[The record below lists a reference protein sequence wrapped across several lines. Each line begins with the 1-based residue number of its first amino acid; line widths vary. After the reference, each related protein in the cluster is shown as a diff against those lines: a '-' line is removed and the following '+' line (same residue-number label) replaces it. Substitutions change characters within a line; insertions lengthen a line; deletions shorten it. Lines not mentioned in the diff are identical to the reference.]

1 MLRYLQRRRPK
12 YSISRPVARYIENLR
27 RSTKRRS
34 SVTRREKRDDDT
46 EVKSFGAFLGSFA
59 QPPTAAQQRLLSQW
73 DILVV
78 DPTQM
83 GVVPALASCQPTSAH
98 VLARLDLDALM
109 ALHSGGETAADG
121 DDGLACLTV
130 FTSAIET
137 HVQHAAVQGASF
149 TGVLL
154 AGFASHLHPAIVN
167 DLARYLKDLGFDLWL
182 ELSYPDYLDEDYAP
196 MINLHLLK
204 GLVYRNGTMRPD
216 GDRQN
221 YFQMTAM
228 RAVMRAMAAQ
238 RVSHNPALVMWEV
251 VDDGMEL
258 HHAVITR
265 TFNWCLYYCAVNW
278 IGHKRSLTD
287 AEFAATDAI
296 PTKPLGAL
304 MWLKNDKNMSAH
316 NVWRGNDQM
325 LSQQADNAAVYD
337 SISSFLPNIASRL
350 HLQPAPAQA
359 SQQLQINPTTTMT
372 RSSTSKS
379 LALLAPPGMASGGE
393 HAPVVNPLGVSCK
406 GDDFTGL
413 GCFQLGHETSFQD
426 FAAIRRSQQNL
437 QDLSLLAVITGEE
450 LYKARTTIE
459 VLRGAKEL
467 SPAASDAVKDL
478 LDLLSEASTSDAADS
493 PNPRLKVFSG
503 LQSGFHVESGAVYYG
518 MYDYE
523 RADQCLILYL
533 SNKATDRAGAILHTY
548 LSSRQITRTEC
559 FMVEQLMADRNGQLK
574 MPWKL
579 APRLVQDLET
589 LSPQEALLFM
599 KRLALSRE
607 SSALLALIR
616 PCLEAQLVDA
626 PSLTQLR
633 VLCSTGYLSGHV
645 TAEEMIAAR
654 LAWLADKGCDI
665 PDAYEANKL
674 FHDVYDRLYDVLMGI
689 ESEVLAQLGEGI
701 QKIVLSEYL
710 DAGADIFLLAVFSAF
725 RRMALDEVY
734 LEVLDRNVYPNH
746 SADQAG
752 CFAENFGLG
761 SRCDSFFDTTPR
773 SIGRILSDRY
783 RAYYTEFQPPL
794 REEGFTELP
803 TAYFAMQ
810 VDFDPEDGKTKIP
823 FYYRITFF
831 GIFAL
836 PALVDVMLLTTIGRG
851 LYLTTYMS
859 SEQKTMATTALML
872 SLLMS
877 GSFGAWICSGGSY
890 YFFSNAFP
898 AMNYFIMTRFVAGIA
913 VTSVTA
919 IIGFIVVIFVHG
931 ISNALVFLFYF
942 VMLSTYMLALNALS
956 IYQQPGS
963 EFLSGRTT
971 IITCIPI
978 LFISPVVSIFT
989 RHDIAVYIPVL
1000 TVFCLSL
1007 LYGARKTLAEWSSW
1021 YLHIPPVTDSEVVA
1035 WFRGNSKGSTTV
1047 DLENMRDNDV
1057 MPLARDA
1064 IHKAVVKETKRWF
1077 FVRSSADP
1085 LVKKLA
1091 EGYGATMYLMQ
1102 WYSKYKRSRM
1112 PMPYSTTWNLTLKAG
1127 LENITNMQK
1136 GLKMHS
1142 AFLHWRS
1149 TGKDI
1154 LSGFMYFV
1162 IALLDKW
1169 IALMTRSHLVGLS
1182 AASSTLY
1189 RFGIGFGLC
1198 YYLFGAVALDIVSQ
1212 PMWIAANE
1220 KSKQPITS
1228 LESLSEITK
1237 NDIKA
1242 RHRLYWRSLVK
1253 FFFFHLWGTAIFSA
1267 LIWAYDDDSGNCIMF
1282 LSYILAYSGLLWF
1295 QYNKIFCGTNGAN
1308 ALICGFFVGLPV
1320 GLAVRLASP
1329 GFGYSGVICLGSATW
1344 ASCIAS
1350 FWTADIGMP
1359 TIDSIFGSKAKSYAA
1374 IKFSGDGENVPVYTL
1389 CTIEPIP
1396 ELSQSTI
1403 GKMFED
1409 VKERFP
1415 LESSQ
1420 HPGQRVLELLV
1431 PQDSARL
1438 PTALNAAFPSAYE
1451 LMHLASQS
1459 WKNGRIMVELISGS
1473 QLPLSEAKTLHLAR
1487 RTSDKV
1493 IHLFVVTGTDVFNEQ
1508 TLNVHE
1514 QWGAIAEA
1522 IVQTAAE
1529 HIMGLSHR
1537 DATLASLLAVNHFS
1551 DAEISVPEGM
1561 KLQLKA
1567 SSTER
1572 LRVIRAADQVQLTYA
1587 LLGVDCEREWDGLPK
1602 SVRSFL
1608 TKRSVGAQ
1616 VELTEADTIWLQER
1630 IGSSAP
1636 VAVDEHLARCRV
1648 GAAMTKAL
1656 VACAAELERTDCGGS
1671 DNEHE
1676 GLVFSASTAAVAA
1689 ERLNAILPMT
1699 TSLVQ
1704 KFNLSFKFLI
1714 LSLTADPEYQR
1725 ELNYV
1730 TQGLPA
1736 FIRGPVTFFLNGIWV
1751 YCKMLQAL
1759 IIPFVL
1765 FHGRDHIDK
1774 IKRLISGMT
1783 TVLEKN
1789 RIVTENF
1796 SGPSTW
1802 FWTSSEEDGASVL
1815 RLSQYSGLHNEE
1827 PQSTK
1832 DLKAI
1837 NTYTDK
1843 LVLQQRQLY
1852 AKGKVVDSFRYEYE
1866 QSSSRLPMQRTCV
1879 EGKKEGEIVN
1889 YDRRGYI
1896 TTGSEMRGVNRVT
1909 WKLWYR
1915 KSAKHEDELL
1925 WAEYTFPHI
1934 TIKVLWSMPPRN
1946 PNKRLEE
1953 WIPFSTVTEATFIQ
1967 GEQVYHAS
1975 WDYEHKFHPEVAVML
1990 NGKPVETPLMIKED
2004 WFHVFDKPD
2013 SCSFLSEN
2021 PLLSFSS
2028 IKSNPI
2034 ARFFRFNVK
2043 RYQIPTSVARTQ
2055 LWKVWKNSRDVDAI
2069 SVRWLDEKLLRS
2081 DRIMRR
2087 YWRLRD
2093 FGRLDAATAYVDAQ
2107 VDTIMARV
2115 DIDPQTSAWTNLAFK
2130 LSDFYAFGQAGD
2142 ARINTRKADSQLWGS
2157 EHELHVLAMDTSTWP
2172 NDPGGVSACRRDMV
2186 NDLRTI
2192 KWHVVAE
2199 SANDFGVPRFQ
2210 IERNVQSLTILPL
2223 WGLDFL
2229 NPTHGII
2236 ETCLDSSV
2244 VQRSFNTRAA
2254 DIVDNFLPILT
2265 SLVTCSRAIDLNR
2278 QHIEEATA
2286 ALVALNAYF
2295 ERSRNWNDVWYHPV
2309 VKQRWRELW
2318 LTEMP
2323 NTLSIS
2329 QWWDFERPSIKQL
2342 DEALNLWCRYLF
2354 IFSLPVPEQIPD
2366 VFQASHHFTG
2376 ATYGI
2381 VCKVKRNCS
2390 LHIWDH
2396 CISFREF
2403 TSFMSSAV
2411 SFDSPFVNSSLI
2423 SLTHLSCVLLEHHA
2437 DVVLPCCDYF
2447 NPGWEV
2453 ELGTAEG
2460 ALEHRNTFA
2469 RKIDPVVNGICNME
2483 KFEPIKTIRTET
2495 PTVVMLSHLQYAKDI
2510 KNAIMATDIIVNRW
2524 GFKDYKVHVYGDME
2538 RAAAIATECQELIA
2552 SKNLQDVCVLKGLG
2566 NPSLVLQ
2573 DAWLFLNSSISEG
2586 LPLAMGEA
2594 ALTGVPVVCT
2604 DVGASYCVVTDRTTG
2619 DRFSEVVPPNDSESL
2634 ARAQISVM
2642 ALLGPWASY
2651 GEDEPG
2657 VEVPVLGYPLPTA
2670 EQVQQISDR
2679 MYAKQDQRRAL
2690 GMLGR
2695 QNVLKNFSSD
2705 RYLREHE
2712 QMLWI
2717 GKQTSPS
2724 NIARTATAGTPAS
2737 VRSSFMRSQN
2747 GGTRSRP
2754 VSRLTPESWISLSS
2768 EETAKGWR
2776 SLGPSSVSVR
2786 DFFKEK

>member
-1 MLRYLQRRRPK
+1 M
-12 YSISRPVARYIENLR
+12 
-27 RSTKRRS
+27 
-34 SVTRREKRDDDT
+34 TRREQRNEDV
-46 EVKSFGAFLGSFA
+46 EVKTFGAFLGSFA

-73 DILVV
+73 DILAV

-83 GVVPALASCQPTSAH
+83 GVVTALSSCRPTSAH
-98 VLARLDLDALM
+98 VLARLDMQALLS
-109 ALHSGGETAADG
+109 LHGGSGGVAGADG
-121 DDGLACLTV
+121 DDGLASLMV
-130 FTSAIET
+130 FTSAMET
-137 HVQHAAVQGASF
+137 HVQHAAAQGASF

-154 AGFASHLHPAIVN
+154 AGFAGCMHPAVVN
-167 DLARYLKDLGFDLWL
+167 DLARYLRDLGFDLWL
-182 ELSYPDYLDEDYAP
+182 ELSYPDYLEEDYAP
-196 MINLHLLK
+196 LINMHLLQ

-238 RVSHNPALVMWEV
+238 RVAHNPALVMWEV
-251 VDDGMEL
+251 IDDGMDL

-278 IGHKRSLTD
+278 IGHQRGLTD
-287 AEFAATDAI
+287 ADFALTDSVAS
-296 PTKPLGAL
+296 KPLGAL
-304 MWLKNDKNMSAH
+304 MWLKNDKNMNAH
-316 NVWRGNDQM
+316 NVWRENDEVR
-325 LSQQADNAAVYD
+325 LRQADNGAIYD
-337 SISSFLPNIASRL
+337 SLSSFLPNIASRL
-350 HLQPAPAQA
+350 RLQPASAQPASAQP
-359 SQQLQINPTTTMT
+359 QHQLQVQSQSQNMP
-372 RSSTSKS
+372 RSNTSTSLGL
-379 LALLAPPGMASGGE
+379 LALPGNDHPPI
-393 HAPVVNPLGVSCK
+393 VNPLGVSGK

-413 GCFQLGHETSFQD
+413 GCFQLGHEASFQD

-437 QDLSLLAVITGEE
+437 QDLSLLATVKADE
-450 LYKARTTIE
+450 LAKARAEIE
-459 VLRGAKEL
+459 ALRGAKEL
-467 SPAASDAVKDL
+467 SPAASEAVRDL
-478 LDLLSEASTSDAADS
+478 LDLLSSASSSSSSAAVDAA
-493 PNPRLKVFSG
+493 NQQLKVYSG

-533 SNKATDRAGAILHTY
+533 SNKATDRAGTILHTY

-559 FMVEQLMADRNGQLK
+559 FLVEQIMADRNGRLQQQ
-574 MPWKL
+574 PWKL
-579 APRLVQDLET
+579 APRLVHDLQT
-589 LSPQEALLFM
+589 LSPLEALLFM
-599 KRLALSRE
+599 KRLASSRE
-607 SSALLALIR
+607 TSSLLTQVR
-616 PCLEAQLVDA
+616 VCLESQLVDA

-633 VLCSTGYLSGHV
+633 VTCSTGYLSGHV
-645 TAEEMIAAR
+645 SAEDMIAAR
-654 LAWLADKGCDI
+654 LAWLADKGCDV
-665 PDAYEANKL
+665 PDAYEASKL
-674 FHDVYDRLYDVLMGI
+674 FHDVSERLYEVLMGL
-689 ESEVLAQLGEGI
+689 ESDVFAQLGDGM
-701 QKIVLSEYL
+701 QKIVLGPQL
-710 DAGADIFLLAVFSAF
+710 DAGADLFVLAVFSAF
-725 RRMALDEVY
+725 RKMALDEVY

-773 SIGRILSDRY
+773 SVGRILSDRY
-783 RAYYTEFQPPL
+783 RDYYAEFQPPM
-794 REEGFTELP
+794 REDGFTELP
-803 TAYFAMQ
+803 TAYFSMQ
-810 VDFDPEDGKTKIP
+810 VDFDPEDGKTAIP

-836 PALVDVMLLTTIGRG
+836 PALIDVMLLTTIGRG
-851 LYLTTYMS
+851 LYLTTYMT

-898 AMNYFIMTRFVAGIA
+898 AMNLFIMTRFVAGIA

-919 IIGFIVVIFVHG
+919 VVGFIVVIFVYG

-963 EFLSGRTT
+963 NFLSGRTT
-971 IITCIPI
+971 IISCIPI
-978 LFISPVVSIFT
+978 LFISPIVTMFT
-989 RHDIAVYIPVL
+989 VHDIAVYVTVL
-1000 TVFCLSL
+1000 TGFLFAL
-1007 LYGARKTLAEWSSW
+1007 LFGARKTIAAWSSW
-1021 YLHIPPVTDSEVVA
+1021 YLTIPPVTDAEVVA
-1035 WFRGNSKGSTTV
+1035 WYRGNCKGSTTV
-1047 DLENMRDNDV
+1047 DLDKMRDNDV

-1064 IHKAVVKETKRWF
+1064 IHKAVLKETGRWF
-1077 FVRSSADP
+1077 FMRSSADA
-1085 LVKKLA
+1085 LVRKLA
-1091 EGYGATMYLMQ
+1091 EGYGSTMFLMQ
-1102 WYSKYKRSRM
+1102 WYAKYKRSRL
-1112 PMPYSTTWNLTLKAG
+1112 PLPYSTTWNLTLKAG
-1127 LENITNMQK
+1127 MENITNMQK

-1154 LSGFMYFV
+1154 LSGLMYFV
-1162 IALLDKW
+1162 VALLDKW
-1169 IALMTRSHLVGLS
+1169 IALMTRSNLVGLS

-1212 PMWIAANE
+1212 PMWIAAND
-1220 KSKQPITS
+1220 KSRQPITS
-1228 LESLSEITK
+1228 LESLGEVTK
-1237 NDIKA
+1237 RDVMG
-1242 RHRLYWRSLVK
+1242 RRRLYWRSLIK
-1253 FFFFHLWGTAIFSA
+1253 FFFYHLWGTAVFAA
-1267 LIWAYDDDSGNCIMF
+1267 LIWAYDDASGNCIMF
-1282 LSYILAYSGLLWF
+1282 LAYILSYSGLLWY
-1295 QYNKIFCGTNGAN
+1295 QYNKIFCGTDGAYP
-1308 ALICGFFVGLPV
+1308 LLVGFLVGLPV
-1320 GLAVRLASP
+1320 GLAVRLAAP
-1329 GFGYSGVICLGSATW
+1329 AFGYSGVICLGSATW
-1344 ASCIAS
+1344 SSCIAS

-1359 TIDSIFGSKAKSYAA
+1359 TLDTLFGSKDKPGYGAVKKSEDKEAEE
-1374 IKFSGDGENVPVYTL
+1374 DVPTYSL
-1389 CTIEPIP
+1389 CTIEPTP
-1396 ELSQSTI
+1396 ELSQATI
-1403 GKMFED
+1403 GKMFEG

-1415 LESSQ
+1415 LESTQ
-1420 HPGQRVLELLV
+1420 HPGQRILELLV
-1431 PQDSARL
+1431 PQDSAQL
-1438 PTALNAAFPSAYE
+1438 PTTLNAAFPAAYE
-1451 LMHLASQS
+1451 LMQLASQS
-1459 WKNGRIMVELISGS
+1459 WKDGRIVVELISGS

-1487 RTSDKV
+1487 RTSDQV
-1493 IHLFVVTGTDVFNEQ
+1493 IRLFVVTGSDVFNEQ

-1529 HIMGLSHR
+1529 HILGLSHR
-1537 DATLASLLAVNHFS
+1537 DAVIASLLAVNHFG
-1551 DAEISVPEGM
+1551 DTDVSVPEGM

-1572 LRVIRAADQVQLTYA
+1572 QRVIHAADQVLLSYA
-1587 LLGVDCEREWDGLPK
+1587 LLGVDCEREWDHLPK
-1602 SVRSFL
+1602 TVRSFL
-1608 TKRSVGAQ
+1608 VKRSVGAQ
-1616 VELTEADTIWLQER
+1616 AELTELAETEITWLQER
-1630 IGSSAP
+1630 IGSDAAG
-1636 VAVDEHLARCRV
+1636 AVEEHLARCRV
-1648 GAAMTKAL
+1648 GTALTKAL

-1671 DNEHE
+1671 DEEHD

-1704 KFNLSFKFLI
+1704 KCSLSAKFLI

-1730 TQGLPA
+1730 ANGLPA
-1736 FIRGPVTFFLNGIWV
+1736 FIRWPVTIFLNSIWA
-1751 YCKMLQAL
+1751 YCKLLQAL
-1759 IIPFVL
+1759 IIPMVL
-1765 FHGRDHIDK
+1765 FHGRDHVTK
-1774 IKRLISGMT
+1774 IKRLIRGMT

-1802 FWTSSEEDGASVL
+1802 FWTTRQEDGASVL

-1843 LVLQQRQLY
+1843 LVLQQRQRY
-1852 AKGKVVDSFRYEYE
+1852 AKGQVVNSFRYDYE
-1866 QSSSRLPMQRTCV
+1866 QSSARLPMQRTCV
-1879 EGKKEGEIVN
+1879 GGKKEGQVVN

-1896 TTGSEMRGVNRVT
+1896 TTGSEMRGVNMVT

-1967 GEQVYHAS
+1967 GEHVYHAS

-2013 SCSFLSEN
+2013 NCSFLSEN

-2028 IKSNPI
+2028 IKTNPI
-2034 ARFFRFNVK
+2034 ARFFGFNVK

-2055 LWKVWKNSRDVDAI
+2055 LWKAWKNGRDVDAI
-2069 SVRWLDEKLLRS
+2069 SARWLDEKLLRS

-2093 FGRLDAATAYVDAQ
+2093 FGRLDAATVYLDAQ

-2142 ARINTRKADSQLWGS
+2142 ARINTRKADSQLWGT

-2199 SANDFGVPRFQ
+2199 SANDYGVPRFQ

-2244 VQRSFNTRAA
+2244 VQRSFNTRAD

-2278 QHIEEATA
+2278 QHVEEATA

-2295 ERSRNWNDVWYHPV
+2295 ERSRNWNDVWNHPV
-2309 VKQRWRELW
+2309 VKQRWRQLW

-2323 NTLSIS
+2323 NTLNIS
-2329 QWWDFERPSIKQL
+2329 QWWDFEKPSIKQL
-2342 DEALNLWCRYLF
+2342 DEALGLWCRYLF

-2381 VCKVKRNCS
+2381 VCKVKRNCT

-2460 ALEHRNTFA
+2460 ALQHRSAFA

-2483 KFEPIKTIRTET
+2483 KFEPIKTIRTAT
-2495 PTVVMLSHLQYAKDI
+2495 PTVVMLSHIQYAKDI

-2524 GFKDYKVHVYGDME
+2524 GFTDYKLHIYGDME

-2552 SKNLQDVCVLKGLG
+2552 SKNLQDYCILKGLG
-2566 NPSLVLQ
+2566 NPSVVLQ

-2604 DVGASYCVVTDRTTG
+2604 DVGASYCVVTDRATG
-2619 DRFSEVVPPNDSESL
+2619 SRFSEVVSPNDSESL
-2634 ARAQISVM
+2634 ARAQINVM
-2642 ALLGPWASY
+2642 ALLGPWAAY
-2651 GEDEPG
+2651 GEDDAG
-2657 VEVPVLGYPLPTA
+2657 VEAPVLAYPLPTA
-2670 EQVQQISDR
+2670 TQVQQISER
-2679 MYAKQDQRRAL
+2679 MYAKTEQRRAL

-2695 QNVLKNFSSD
+2695 QNVLNNFSSE

-2724 NIARTATAGTPAS
+2724 HIARTATGGTPAS
-2737 VRSSFMRSQN
+2737 VRSSFMKSQN

-2754 VSRLTPESWISLSS
+2754 FSRLTPESWISLSS
-2768 EETAKGWR
+2768 EETARGWR